1 VTIDRRRFLGFAI
14 GAAAGSAIGVP
25 GGRVLAGLL
34 HAADTSFYPPKGPET
49 FTLSV
54 CAMCPGG
61 CGVRVRRIS
70 ERAVKLEGNPLHPV
84 NGGRLCPRGQA
95 ALQSLY
101 HPDRITGPL
110 HRVGP
115 RGSIGSFERVPWDRA
130 LDEIGGGL
138 RKLREARRPE
148 SLVLLRASSRG
159 IGSRGAQRFLEAF
172 GSPNDVVLDRGDEAA
187 ALALALTQG
196 VRAVPAY
203 DLASADYVLCMGGAL
218 LEAASSPVHA
228 MRSFGRFRQGRTGRR
243 GKLVQVESRL
253 SITGS
258 SADEWIPVRAGTEG
272 VFALGV
278 AGVLVSE
285 GLYNRDFLLERTEGF
300 EDGRGD
306 GAARPGLR
314 TLLARHYGLER
325 VSSQTGVPVDAI
337 LRVAREFAAA
347 RRSLAVGPRRGP
359 LLPGRVFDH
368 LAVQVLNALVAS
380 VDAPGG
386 VLVPE
391 PVPLAPWPVLA
402 ADAIAENGRRRP
414 RLDGVSGKGGG
425 SAPRILSDPEQVAEA
440 ILTETPYRA
449 EALITLGADPI
460 FTSAAPEKFAK
471 AIERVPLTVSF
482 ASLPDDTAL
491 ACDWILPEAHFL
503 ERWELWT
510 TPPGIAYPLASLAQ
524 PALAKPLHDVRP
536 AAEIFLALA
545 QRVGPQLEAAFPAK
559 DVPALLQFE
568 MNGLY
573 SARRGAIMGTPFDE
587 AWVRMMEGAGW
598 WAPGYR
604 SAEELW
610 KGALRSGGW
619 WDPFYDHEDWKR
631 VLRTES
637 GRYEFRAELLEPPS
651 EAVEPTPAS
660 TAKPEAKGARRS
672 LSLHLFEP
680 LAIAG
685 GTGAELPFLQAI
697 LDPGHAAGWETWVE
711 IHPEMGALLGV
722 REGES
727 VRVRSRDGEILA
739 RARLT
744 PRVVAGTAA
753 VPVGLG
759 KRGGGRWAAGV
770 GANPLRLVSSAR
782 DPIAGLPDLD
792 ATAVEI
798 VPAAAGETRPERKV

>member
-1 VTIDRRRFLGFAI
+1 MTIDRRRFLGFAI

-34 HAADTSFYPPKGPET
+34 PSADASFYPPKGPET
-49 FTLSV
+49 LTLSV

-61 CGVRVRRIS
+61 CGIRVRRIS

-101 HPDRITGPL
+101 HPDRIPGPL

-115 RGSIGSFERVPWDRA
+115 RGAIGSFERVSWDRA
-130 LDEIGGGL
+130 LDEVGGGL
-138 RKLREARRPE
+138 RKLREAGRPE
-148 SLVLLRASSRG
+148 SLVLVRSSSRG
-159 IGSRGAQRFLEAF
+159 IGSRGARRFLEAF

-203 DLASADYVLCMGGAL
+203 DLASADYVLCVGGAL
-218 LEAASSPVHA
+218 LEASSSPVHA
-228 MRSFGRFRQGRTGRR
+228 MRSFGQFRQGRTGRR
-243 GKLVQVESRL
+243 GKLVCVESRL

-285 GLYNRDFLLERTEGF
+285 GLYNRDFLLERTDGF
-300 EDGRGD
+300 EDAARGGD

-314 TLLARHYGLER
+314 TLLTRDYGLER

-347 RRSLAVGPRRGP
+347 RRSLAAGPRRGP

-391 PVPLAPWPVLA
+391 PVPLAAWPELA
-402 ADAIAENGRRRP
+402 ADPVAEKGRRRP
-414 RLDGVSGKGGG
+414 RLDGVSGSG
-425 SAPRILSDPEQVAEA
+425 SPRILSDPEQLAEA

-449 EALITLGADPI
+449 EALIVLEADPL

-491 ACDWILPEAHFL
+491 SCDWILPEAHFL

-510 TPPGIAYPLASLAQ
+510 TPPGIAYPLAGLAQ
-524 PALAKPLHDVRP
+524 PALGKPLHDVRP
-536 AAEIFLALA
+536 SAEIFLALA
-545 QRVGPQLEAAFPAK
+545 RRVGSPIEAAFPAK

-573 SARRGAIMGTPFDE
+573 DARRGAIMGTPFDE

-610 KGALRSGGW
+610 KGALKSGGW

-637 GRYEFRAELLEPPS
+637 GRYEFRAELLAPPAAPA
-651 EAVEPTPAS
+651 EAPVPA
-660 TAKPEAKGARRS
+660 AKSQEAKGLARRP

-711 IHPEMGALLGV
+711 IHPEMAAVLGIA
-722 REGES
+722 EGES
-727 VRVRSRDGEILA
+727 VRVRSKDGEILA

-753 VPVGLG
+753 IPVGLG
-759 KRGGGRWAAGV
+759 KRAGGRWAAGV
-770 GANPLRLVSSAR
+770 GSNPLRLVSSAR
-782 DPIAGLPDLD
+782 DPIGGLPDLD
-792 ATAVEI
+792 ATEVEI
-798 VPAAAGETRPERKV
+798 APASGKDRPQRKV